1 MNLLNILDQFQKFD
15 GDAIERIEYTSRRF
29 FLNKISTKVAA
40 AAAPAIIAGS
50 MNKAYAQSSEA
61 VDVLKFALTLEYLEN
76 EFYNIGNKTAGLIPD
91 MYKPVF
97 AQIEKHELAH
107 VKFLEAALG
116 VTPPFRDKPTF
127 DFTVGGTYKAF
138 TDFDTFV
145 FLSHAFEDT
154 GVRAYKGQAGT
165 LIKDPQILE
174 YALQVHSVEARHASI
189 SRKILAKI
197 RNSKSIKSWI
207 TLDEGSPAPVYKGS
221 NSEAT
226 IVQGGV
232 NLLDLDLA
240 GIPDTGSLRYKA
252 ATEAFDEILTKD
264 ETLAIAIPFIKM

>member
-1 MNLLNILDQFQKFD
+1 MNLFNILDQFEKFD
-15 GDAIERIEYTSRRF
+15 GDAVDRIGYTSRRF
-29 FLNKISTKVAA
+29 FLNKISSKVAA
-40 AAAPAIIAGS
+40 AATPVILAGAI
-50 MNKAYAQSSEA
+50 NKAYAQSADA
-61 VDVLKFALTLEYLEN
+61 VEVLKFALTLEYLEN
-76 EFYNIGNKTAGLIPD
+76 EFYQLGNDASGLIPD

-97 AQIEKHELAH
+97 EQIEKHELAH
-107 VKFLEAALG
+107 VKFLESALKIDPFAA
-116 VTPPFRDKPTF
+116 KPTF
-127 DFTVGGTYKAF
+127 DFTVGGTYAAF
-138 TDFDTFV
+138 TNFDTFV

-165 LIKDPQILE
+165 LINDPQILE

-226 IVQGGV
+226 IVQGGL

-240 GIPDTGSLRYKA
+240 GIPDGDSTRFKA
-252 ATEAFDEILTKD
+252 ATEAFDEILTKQ
-264 ETLAIAIPFIKM
+264 ETLDIATPFIKM